1 MRFGCKWLEA
11 ATGRLVTD
19 LPGRTRLAAD
29 VPPGGRTEATLTV
42 EVPAT
47 LPPGDYL
54 VKVDLVDEFI
64 CWFSDH
70 PSNQPSEHR
79 VVVAP

>member
-1 MRFGCKWLEA
+1 
-11 ATGRLVTD
+11 
-19 LPGRTRLAAD
+19 
-29 VPPGGRTEATLTV
+29 V

-47 LPPGDYL
+47 LPPGQYV

-64 CWFSDH
+64 CWFSDN

-79 VVVAP
+79 VVVTP